1 MGNTGESQ
9 MILDD
14 LSYFPILMISVPLDL
29 LALSVNYI
37 VNYLVVNHIKKERR
51 VQQCARIKVKNISCD
66 ISKVVLPS
74 PGSGEK

>member
-1 MGNTGESQ
+1 MGKTGESQ

-37 VNYLVVNHIKKERR
+37 VNYYVVNHIKK
-51 VQQCARIKVKNISCD
+51 
-66 ISKVVLPS
+66 
-74 PGSGEK
+74 